1 MKIIAADIAKYFNE
15 RKIFGD
21 INFTLNSGRSLAIT
35 GPNGSGKT
43 TLIKIISG
51 LMRPTFGS
59 VTFYSGEHEIKR
71 EHRYQY
77 LSLVSPYLELYEELS
92 ALENL
97 HFLIRLR
104 DIEDGEQ
111 KAEALLNR
119 VNLYGREND
128 AVKTYSSGMR
138 QRLKYVFALLSNPE
152 ILLLDEPTSN
162 LDVDGIDIVYE
173 IIQEQKEK
181 NIVIIATNDRNDLK
195 YGDQLIEIS
204 D

>member
-15 RKIFGD
+15 KKIFGD
-21 INFTLNSGRSLAIT
+21 INFTITSGRSLTIT

-51 LMRPTFGS
+51 LMRPTVGS
-59 VTFYSGEHEIKR
+59 LMFYSGEEEIQR
-71 EHRYQY
+71 EQRYQY
-77 LSLVSPYLELYEELS
+77 LSLVSPYFELYEELS
-92 ALENL
+92 AYENL

-104 DIEDGEQ
+104 DIKDGEQ
-111 KAEALLNR
+111 NAEALLKR
-119 VNLYGREND
+119 VNLYGREHD

-152 ILLLDEPTSN
+152 VLLLDEPTSN
-162 LDVDGIDIVYE
+162 LDADGIDIVYE
-173 IIQEQKEK
+173 IIQEQKGK
-181 NIVIIATNDRNDLK
+181 KIVIIATNDRNDLK
-195 YGDQLIEIS
+195 YGDQRIEIS